1 MKFEV
6 VDNTCPACGANL
18 PGGLTCED
26 CFHQMLFWE
35 NEEPLLGEVHHL
47 MVLCYH
53 LQHPHLYSQEGLA
66 NAAGL
71 LIDFVERGL
80 DPAEVRSRS
89 RERVAS
95 DKRLWSVSARPGN
108 RGSYAGRPAWTFTV
122 ADVVAGGPSHYI
134 RNVRF
139 WARSTLTALKAA
151 GLPARLESRPGS

>member
-35 NEEPLLGEVHHL
+35 NEESLLGEVHHL

-80 DPAEVRSRS
+80 
-89 RERVAS
+89 
-95 DKRLWSVSARPGN
+95 RLS
-108 RGSYAGRPAWTFTV
+108 
-122 ADVVAGGPSHYI
+122 GG
-134 RNVRF
+134 
-139 WARSTLTALKAA
+139 
-151 GLPARLESRPGS
+151 